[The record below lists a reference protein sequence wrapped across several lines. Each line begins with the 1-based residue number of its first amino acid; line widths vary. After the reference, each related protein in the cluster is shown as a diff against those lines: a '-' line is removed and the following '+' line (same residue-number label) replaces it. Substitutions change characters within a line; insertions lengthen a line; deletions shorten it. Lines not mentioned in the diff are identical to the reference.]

1 MATRKNTTKAK
12 TNTVKKPAARTRS
25 AATKTTRSVKAAKT
39 AKPAARAVAKKAAVT
54 KTTVTSK
61 TKSRTL
67 TAGTLRKLNFIK
79 AAVFTLLAVAAG
91 MLMTA
96 ATYPLSVGYQAKDE
110 LLSLT
115 AGKTAF
121 VHGTQA
127 IYDIEIR
134 WLLVGFLALA
144 AILSLLAATRW
155 RAKYEASLVTG
166 VSPLRWIGLGVT
178 SAIMVETIA
187 LLSGISD
194 IFTLK
199 IVAGLVLATTALG
212 WVVEKRN
219 RQAGRPVWSEYVV
232 SLFVGSLPW
241 LLIGGYAAATWVYGL
256 IRYPW
261 YVYALIGSTLLGF
274 SLLAANQYKRI
285 DSWKNN
291 LVVERNYLLIG
302 FATKAAFAA
311 ILILAFQK

>member
-1 MATRKNTTKAK
+1 MATRNTTTKAK

-25 AATKTTRSVKAAKT
+25 AAAKPTRSAKT
-39 AKPAARAVAKKAAVT
+39 AKTTKPATKIVAKKAPVT
-54 KTTVTSK
+54 KATAAPKPK
-61 TKSRTL
+61 TRSL
-67 TAGTLRKLNFIK
+67 TAGTLRKMNFIK
-79 AAVFTLLAVAAG
+79 AAVFTALAVAAG

-127 IYDIEIR
+127 LHDLEIR
-134 WLLVGFLALA
+134 WLLVGFLAIA
-144 AILSLLAATRW
+144 ALLSLLAATRW
-155 RAKYEASLVTG
+155 RAKYDASLVTG
-166 VSPLRWIGLGVT
+166 VSPLRWIGLGIT

-194 IFTLK
+194 IFVLK
-199 IVAGLVLATTALG
+199 IVAGLMLVTCTLG
-212 WVVEKRN
+212 WIAEKRN

-261 YVYALIGSTLLGF
+261 YVYALIGSTVLGF
-274 SLLAANQYKRI
+274 SLLAANQYKHI
-285 DSWKNN
+285 GGWKNN
-291 LVVERNYLLIG
+291 LVVERNYLLIS
-302 FATKAAFAA
+302 FVTKVAFAA